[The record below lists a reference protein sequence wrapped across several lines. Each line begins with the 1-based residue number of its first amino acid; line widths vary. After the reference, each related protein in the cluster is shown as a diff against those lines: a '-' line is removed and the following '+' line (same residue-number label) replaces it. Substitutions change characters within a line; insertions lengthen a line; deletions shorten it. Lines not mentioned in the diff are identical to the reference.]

1 MSRCNYIFSLTRD
14 SKRQSDLLSWVA
26 DSNICLA
33 PKPKPLDDRGR
44 GREVSAPD
52 QDQDSLSDP

>member
-1 MSRCNYIFSLTRD
+1 MSRCNYIFSLTQD

-26 DSNICLA
+26 DTNICLA
-33 PKPKPLDDRGR
+33 PKPKPLDGR
-44 GREVSAPD
+44 GREREMSAPD